1 MMAALSV
8 GRRPRVLRGMVQA
21 PCMRTF
27 QYRSE
32 SGGLRNPQT
41 SAQLFGIDPGPHNG
55 VRPGGVGNAQ
65 SAEASS
71 IVLMLSL
78 LLHRHAVPLKSPA
91 TKSI

>member
-1 MMAALSV
+1 MSHDGSFDRLNA
-8 GRRPRVLRGMVQA
+8 GR
-21 PCMRTF
+21 MRTF

-41 SAQLFGIDPGPHNG
+41 SAQLFEIDPGPHNG
-55 VRPGGVGNAQ
+55 VGPGGVGNAQ
-65 SAEASS
+65 SAKASS

-91 TKSI
+91 TKSIC